1 MKSLSTILLILL
13 LTYQQSVGQDIHFSF
28 AERNPLVLNPAFA
41 GANYKKE
48 ATLNYRNQW
57 SSLGDPITTTSL
69 GFHSRITADR
79 RNTGNSLA
87 IGIQF
92 TNDRAGNPRI
102 TGNNLSVIIADHIQL
117 NRESKIG
124 AALSIGYGQR
134 AIRAQEGQW
143 ATQYN
148 GTIYDPS
155 TSTGE
160 SFETAEFRNLD
171 IGTGLLYTY
180 KRKGRMFSQS
190 DTRMIN
196 IGVSGYHLNRPNN
209 SFFTENADRLP
220 VRWSAFASAEIG
232 ITGTNGI
239 LLPGIYYHQ
248 QGPLNEL
255 LIGTLYKFRITD
267 DTRYTGFNKPLSV
280 SLGLFGRLRDAGIIK
295 MMIDWDQYSLGYAF
309 DFNASGLTEY
319 SNGFGA
325 HEIFLRFCLPE
336 AGPSR
341 FSR

>member
-1 MKSLSTILLILL
+1 MKTLSTTLILL
-13 LTYQQSVGQDIHFSF
+13 LSCLPCISQDIHFSF

-57 SSLGDPITTTSL
+57 SSLGDPITTTTL
-69 GFHSRITADR
+69 GFHSRITAER
-79 RNTGNSLA
+79 RNSGNTLA

-92 TNDRAGNPRI
+92 TNDKAGNPRI
-102 TGNNLSVIIADHIQL
+102 TGNTISAIIADHIQL
-117 NRESKIG
+117 SRESKIG
-124 AALSIGYGQR
+124 AALKIGYGQR

-143 ATQYN
+143 ATQFN
-148 GTIYDPS
+148 GTTYDPS
-155 TSTGE
+155 IGSGE
-160 SFETAEFRNLD
+160 AFETAEFRYLD
-171 IGTGLLYTY
+171 VGAGLLYTY
-180 KRKGRMFSQS
+180 KRKGRIFSQS
-190 DTRMIN
+190 DTRIIN
-196 IGVSGYHLNRPNN
+196 AGISGYHLNRPNN
-209 SFFTENADRLP
+209 SFFTENTDKLP

-239 LLPGIYYHQ
+239 ILPGVYYHQ

-255 LIGTLYKFRITD
+255 LIGALYKFKITD

-295 MMIDWDQYSLGYAF
+295 MMLDWDQYSLGYAF
-309 DFNASGLTEY
+309 DFNASGLSEY